1 MSEPR
6 TTPDINCCDH
16 SNLGL
21 ALALLLA
28 WSACARRAAKKV
40 ELAMVKKMFK
50 ILCPIERKD
59 GKTHW
64 MRVGTGFPNKDDSVN
79 LYLDVL
85 PANLKLQLR
94 ELTEEDLRVRD
105 GGPRSNAGSAGSAVH
120 GQLGISNNVPF

>member
-1 MSEPR
+1 
-6 TTPDINCCDH
+6 
-16 SNLGL
+16 
-21 ALALLLA
+21 
-28 WSACARRAAKKV
+28 
-40 ELAMVKKMFK
+40 MVKKMFK

-94 ELTEEDLRVRD
+94 ELTEEDLRDREGRARSSPGTGT
-105 GGPRSNAGSAGSAVH
+105 GGSTVH
-120 GQLGISNNVPF
+120 HQLGIANDVPF

>member
-1 MSEPR
+1 
-6 TTPDINCCDH
+6 
-16 SNLGL
+16 
-21 ALALLLA
+21 
-28 WSACARRAAKKV
+28 
-40 ELAMVKKMFK
+40 MVKKMFK

-94 ELTEEDLRVRD
+94 ELTEEDLRDRD
-105 GGPRSNAGSAGSAVH
+105 GRARTSTGTAGSAVH
-120 GQLGISNNVPF
+120 HQLGIANNVPF

>member
-1 MSEPR
+1 MK
-6 TTPDINCCDH
+6 
-16 SNLGL
+16 LGL

-28 WSACARRAAKKV
+28 WSACARRAAEKV
-40 ELAMVKKMFK
+40 EFIMVKKMFK

-64 MRVGTGFPNKDDSVN
+64 MRVGTAFPNKDESVN

-94 ELTEEDLRVRD
+94 ELTEEDLRDRD
-105 GGPRSNAGSAGSAVH
+105 GRARTTTGPASSAVH
-120 GQLGISNNVPF
+120 NQLGIANNVPF